1 MTPSLS
7 NFISSI
13 FAGAFVGIVPIG
25 IALTT
30 GSKID
35 PLGREEA

>member
-13 FAGAFVGIVPIG
+13 FAGAFLVIVPIG
-25 IALTT
+25 LALTT
-30 GSKID
+30 VSKID
-35 PLGREEA
+35 PLGREEV